1 METLA
6 KRLSDAMKAAGLNQP
21 GLARRC
27 LQSQRPPVSQQV
39 VHHLL
44 SARNTS
50 SKHLPAIA
58 EALGVSLD
66 WLARGGEQTATLRR
80 SPAKNAGRRRRRRP
94 TACRCWAWPN
104 AAPTAGR
111 CGTAMSSTPF
121 RARPICSARRNAYA
135 VYIVG
140 DSMEPRY
147 YAGELAH
154 IHPGK
159 PITIGA
165 FVLVQIRPEH
175 DGDTPKAVI
184 KRLVKRTGQPR
195 SCWNNSTRPRNSR
208 SRPTTS
214 SPSTAWWGAGRSCMR
229 IEEAALGTL
238 LLTAAILPNTRD
250 SSRQHRMLEIRTT
263 KPTGRGTWPVSTS
276 LTR

>member
-6 KRLSDAMKAAGLNQP
+6 KRLSDAMKSAGLNQP
-21 GLARRC
+21 GLARAA
-27 LQSQRPPVSQQV
+27 SKANAPVSQQV

-80 SPAKNAGRRRRRRP
+80 SPAKNGGAPESAPDRMPVLGMAECGPDGWTMWNGDFIDTIPRP
-94 TACRCWAWPN
+94 SN
-104 AAPTAGR
+104 LFGAPK
-111 CGTAMSSTPF
+111 
-121 RARPICSARRNAYA
+121 AYA

-175 DGDTPKAVI
+175 DGDTPKAVL
-184 KRLVKRTGQPR
+184 KRLVKRSATKIVLEQYNPPKKFEIK
-195 SCWNNSTRPRNSR
+195 SDDIVS
-208 SRPTTS
+208 
-214 SPSTAWWGAGRSCMR
+214 
-229 IEEAALGTL
+229 L
-238 LLTAAILPNTRD
+238 
-250 SSRQHRMLEIRTT
+250 HRVVGSGE
-263 KPTGRGTWPVSTS
+263 S
-276 LTR
+276 

>member
-6 KRLSDAMKAAGLNQP
+6 KRLSDAMKSAGLNQP
-21 GLARRC
+21 GLARAA
-27 LQSQRPPVSQQV
+27 SKANAPVSQQV

-80 SPAKNAGRRRRRRP
+80 SPAKNGGP
-94 TACRCWAWPN
+94 Q
-104 AAPTAGR
+104 AAPDRMPVLGMAE
-111 CGTAMSSTPF
+111 CGPDGWTMWNGDVIDTIP
-121 RARPICSARRNAYA
+121 RPSNLFGAPKAYA

-175 DGDTPKAVI
+175 DGDTPKAVL
-184 KRLVKRTGQPR
+184 KRLVKRSASKIVLEQYNPPKKFEIK
-195 SCWNNSTRPRNSR
+195 SDDIVS
-208 SRPTTS
+208 
-214 SPSTAWWGAGRSCMR
+214 
-229 IEEAALGTL
+229 L
-238 LLTAAILPNTRD
+238 
-250 SSRQHRMLEIRTT
+250 HRVVGSGE
-263 KPTGRGTWPVSTS
+263 S
-276 LTR
+276 

>member
-6 KRLSDAMKAAGLNQP
+6 KRLSDAMKSAGLNQP
-21 GLARRC
+21 GLARAATK
-27 LQSQRPPVSQQV
+27 PNAPVSQQV

-80 SPAKNAGRRRRRRP
+80 SPAKSNGGP
-94 TACRCWAWPN
+94 Q
-104 AAPTAGR
+104 AAPDRLPVLGMAE
-111 CGTAMSSTPF
+111 CGPDGWTMWNGDVIDTIP
-121 RARPICSARRNAYA
+121 RPSNLFGAPRAYA

-175 DGDTPKAVI
+175 DGDTPKAVL
-184 KRLVKRTGQPR
+184 KRLVKRSATKIVLEQYNPPKKFDIK
-195 SCWNNSTRPRNSR
+195 SDDIVS
-208 SRPTTS
+208 
-214 SPSTAWWGAGRSCMR
+214 
-229 IEEAALGTL
+229 L
-238 LLTAAILPNTRD
+238 
-250 SSRQHRMLEIRTT
+250 HRVVGSGE
-263 KPTGRGTWPVSTS
+263 S
-276 LTR
+276 

>member
-6 KRLSDAMKAAGLNQP
+6 KRLSDAMKSAGLNQP
-21 GLARRC
+21 GLARAA
-27 LQSQRPPVSQQV
+27 SKPSAPVSQQV

-80 SPAKNAGRRRRRRP
+80 SPAKNGVPESAPDRLPVLGMAECGPDGWSMWNGDVIDTISRP
-94 TACRCWAWPN
+94 SN
-104 AAPTAGR
+104 LFGAPK
-111 CGTAMSSTPF
+111 
-121 RARPICSARRNAYA
+121 AYA

-175 DGDTPKAVI
+175 DGDTPKAVL
-184 KRLVKRTGQPR
+184 KRLVKRSATKLVLEQYNPAKKFEIKTDDIV
-195 SCWNNSTRPRNSR
+195 S
-208 SRPTTS
+208 
-214 SPSTAWWGAGRSCMR
+214 
-229 IEEAALGTL
+229 L
-238 LLTAAILPNTRD
+238 
-250 SSRQHRMLEIRTT
+250 HRVVGSGE
-263 KPTGRGTWPVSTS
+263 S
-276 LTR
+276 